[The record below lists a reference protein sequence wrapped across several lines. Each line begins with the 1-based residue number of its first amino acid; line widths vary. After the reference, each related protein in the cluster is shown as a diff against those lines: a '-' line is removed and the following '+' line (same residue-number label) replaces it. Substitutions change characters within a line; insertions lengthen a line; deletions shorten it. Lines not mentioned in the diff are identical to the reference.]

1 MDNIVIVGSSGH
13 AKVIIDVVEK
23 ERRHNIVGLIDASRK
38 VGETTL
44 GYSVLGVEADLPR
57 LMAAYDLK
65 GIIVAV
71 GDNNVRAHVAAKI
84 VDICPGLPFVSAVHP
99 TASIGKE
106 TTIGIGTV
114 IMSGAVVNPCCQV
127 GQLCIVNTKASLDHD
142 SVMGDFSSLAPGVTT
157 GGDCRIGSY
166 SAVSIGA
173 VLRHGI
179 TIGEH
184 CVVGGG
190 SFVLKNVDSF
200 SVVYGAPAK
209 KIRDRQ
215 KDDKYL

>member
-1 MDNIVIVGSSGH
+1 
-13 AKVIIDVVEK
+13 
-23 ERRHNIVGLIDASRK
+23 
-38 VGETTL
+38 
-44 GYSVLGVEADLPR
+44 
-57 LMAAYDLK
+57 
-65 GIIVAV
+65 
-71 GDNNVRAHVAAKI
+71 
-84 VDICPGLPFVSAVHP
+84 
-99 TASIGKE
+99 
-106 TTIGIGTV
+106 
-114 IMSGAVVNPCCQV
+114 
-127 GQLCIVNTKASLDHD
+127 
-142 SVMGDFSSLAPGVTT
+142 MGDFSSLAPGVTT

-209 KIRDRQ
+209 KIGSAQESEQVID
-215 KDDKYL
+215 